1 MPSYEYKVVPAPKR
15 AKPVKGLRKGEER
28 FARTLTELMNEL
40 GAAGWEYMRA
50 DALPVEERS
59 GLTSRVTVYQN
70 VLVFR
75 RPRDTAAGDTASD
88 ANTVIETPTPAEPP
102 EPRLKSR
109 LPLPRRE
116 PDGPRPSPF
125 PKSDGAGKAAG

>member
-28 FARTLTELMNEL
+28 FAHMLTELMNEL
-40 GAAGWEYMRA
+40 GVEGWEYMRA

-70 VLVFR
+70 LLVFR
-75 RPRDTAAGDTASD
+75 RLREAAAEEAAAD
-88 ANTVIETPTPAEPP
+88 ANTVIETAAPAEPP

-109 LPLPRRE
+109 LPRLRRDPE
-116 PDGPRPSPF
+116 GPRLSPF
-125 PKSDGAGKAAG
+125 PKTDDAGKAAG